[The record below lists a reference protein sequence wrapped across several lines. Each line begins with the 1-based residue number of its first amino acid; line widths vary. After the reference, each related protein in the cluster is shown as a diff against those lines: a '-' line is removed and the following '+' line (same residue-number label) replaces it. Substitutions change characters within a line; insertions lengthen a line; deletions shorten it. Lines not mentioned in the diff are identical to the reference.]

1 MKARITI
8 EYLEEPLLG
17 LPPIVIEVDQLNMHQ
32 NRPITRRYN
41 AGEEYPELIPGDTT
55 TTITAL
61 TLAKAEPDPM
71 VAVRV

>member
-8 EYLEEPLLG
+8 EYFDETLG
-17 LPPIVIEVDQLNMHQ
+17 EIPPTVIEVDQLNMHQ

-41 AGEEYPELIPGDTT
+41 AGEEYPELVPGDTT